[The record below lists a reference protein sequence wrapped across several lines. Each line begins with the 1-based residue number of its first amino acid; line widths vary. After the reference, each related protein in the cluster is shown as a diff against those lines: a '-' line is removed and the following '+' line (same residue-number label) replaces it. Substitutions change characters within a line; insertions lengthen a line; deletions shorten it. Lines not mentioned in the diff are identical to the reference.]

1 MRVGHVLSMLVP
13 LAASI
18 ALVTPVYLC
27 VVGVLD
33 SFSFDAVSAQS
44 AIMTCIG
51 IWIFTVSLVT
61 YLIRPF
67 LAPAFGCRFRS
78 PLFRHATVA
87 ESMGTMFMRMRI
99 TILVF
104 VVCQILS
111 AMFGYLMLGSNT
123 SRWGVSN
130 VWNPLLLG
138 SVFFL
143 FLGCFVT
150 MLGNRVFLNT
160 RGRKLKSWLHA
171 CWRGVALRSFIA
183 DWDNQFRPI
192 FDSCRASRRLAMA
205 YRSIRLGSAA
215 CYAAAGCLAA
225 MTIGESIPGFLFLLI
240 SIVATFSVWP
250 SARAIVD
257 WTKEIVDPL
266 NRQSSKGEQNSDDR
280 ELAGAV

>member
-1 MRVGHVLSMLVP
+1 MSTINPRRHRCTFIRSIWMRVGHVLSMLVP

-44 AIMTCIG
+44 AIMMCIG

-111 AMFGYLMLGSNT
+111 AMFGFLMLGSNT

-171 CWRGVALRSFIA
+171 CWRGVAHE
-183 DWDNQFRPI
+183 
-192 FDSCRASRRLAMA
+192 ASSR
-205 YRSIRLGSAA
+205 IG
-215 CYAAAGCLAA
+215 
-225 MTIGESIPGFLFLLI
+225 TINFAPFSIPA
-240 SIVATFSVWP
+240 VQ
-250 SARAIVD
+250 VD
-257 WTKEIVDPL
+257 DSRWRTV
-266 NRQSSKGEQNSDDR
+266 RSD
-280 ELAGAV
+280 